1 MPGAACQAIIQ
12 IAALLPAED
21 LHGIE
26 GLKHEA
32 IAVIFRCD
40 HCPYVKAWEDRM
52 VQIQRYYGLK
62 GVQTHPRPWHGPT
75 GRNGSLRSFS
85 SINRASSAITVPSTT
100 TMIIQRP

>member
-1 MPGAACQAIIQ
+1 VLWVVTCPVRLQAIIQ

-40 HCPYVKAWEDRM
+40 HCTYVKAWGGP
-52 VQIQRYYGLK
+52 YGCK
-62 GVQTHPRPWHGPT
+62 
-75 GRNGSLRSFS
+75 F
-85 SINRASSAITVPSTT
+85 SAITV
-100 TMIIQRP
+100 